1 MKFKK
6 AIYAIFLTLLAFVFQ
21 GCGNAAQS
29 QDTAQKLVDEFHLQK
44 KKKKYS
50 EIYHNSNDTLKNSIN
65 KEDFIKFISDAHE
78 KMGSFKE
85 AKLLNMIKKSAF
97 FGKGRPT
104 IFMTY
109 RSTYSNY
116 LVEELFI
123 FEEKNSKIEFAGYK
137 YTLFES
143 DSKS

>member
-29 QDTAQKLVDEFHLQK
+29 QDTAQKLVDEFHLQLSQ
-44 KKKKYS
+44 KKYS

-97 FGKGRPT
+97 
-104 IFMTY
+104 
-109 RSTYSNY
+109 
-116 LVEELFI
+116 L
-123 FEEKNSKIEFAGYK
+123 EKVDPLS
-137 YTLFES
+137 S
-143 DSKS
+143 